1 MSKKNQS
8 HSNPA
13 EVEARI
19 AARIT
24 GAESKLTGA
33 KPLDVQGDDYTSD
46 KLVAKL
52 QSFQGPY
59 ITSSEAHQASS
70 KAIQARVA
78 TEPATLRFLDALD
91 NSVKNRFGDDSPD
104 LESFGIAPKKPKRT
118 LTPAQKFAKA
128 EKSRLTR
135 AKHKAALAQ
144 DSSPPAPAGGA
155 PTPPKQ

>member
-8 HSNPA
+8 HTNPA

-24 GAESKLTGA
+24 GAEIKLTGA
-33 KPLDVQGDDYTSD
+33 KPLDVQGDDYTQD
-46 KLVAKL
+46 QLVAKL
-52 QSFQGPY
+52 QSLQVPY
-59 ITSSEAHQASS
+59 TASSEAHVASS
-70 KAIQARVA
+70 KAVDAREA
-78 TEPATLRFLDALD
+78 AEPATLRFLDALD

-135 AKHKAALAQ
+135 AKRKAALAQ
-144 DSSPPAPAGGA
+144 DSSPPAPAGGT